1 MKNIIEKML
10 QSYENGGISRRDFVL
25 SLAAITTAPMAM
37 AQTRHTAFQGKTLNH
52 ITLFVKDVGESKDF
66 YKKLLNLQVLR
77 ETKDLCEF
85 NLGESILG
93 IYSADDGPTGN
104 DHFCIGIESFNAETV
119 MEQLKKEYPSASP
132 TMEEGKQIYLRDPD
146 NIRFQLSA
154 TEYKR

>member
-10 QSYENGGISRRDFVL
+10 HSYEKGGISRRDFVL
-25 SLAAITTAPMAM
+25 SLAAITTAPIAM
-37 AQTRHTAFQGKTLNH
+37 SQTKQSAFHGKTLNH
-52 ITLFVKDVGESKDF
+52 ITLFVKDVAKSKDF
-66 YKKLLNLQVLR
+66 YKKLLSLQVRR

-93 IYSADDGPTGN
+93 IYNAEDGPSGN
-104 DHFCIGIESFNAETV
+104 DHFCIGIESFNADTV
-119 MEQLKKEYPSASP
+119 LEQLKKEFPSASP